1 MFLDIGPVCMSIT
14 AERSSVTCEPDI
26 QKLEGF
32 TKNILSDLRDYLPV
46 LRQKAFK
53 IKKTNNMPS
62 IVKRMVEAV
71 KLVDEENLTPM
82 ASVAGAVS
90 DHVKDYLSEEGY
102 DFISVNNGG
111 DISILNNDSGRIIRV
126 SIGNI
131 NKGTQTPYTLR
142 IEGLND
148 FGIAT
153 SGIGGRSLSLGLAE
167 IGTAVAKT
175 GAAADAAATSLC
187 NHTNIESPKVMR
199 KKAKEIDPTTDI
211 PDDLVTI
218 NIGQLNQYEIDQALH
233 NGLSYAYNLM
243 KQNVIIDAFIFLKNT
258 MATTITGEKF
268 IKLEVSDGD

>member
-14 AERSSVTCEPDI
+14 AERSSVPCEPDI
-26 QKLEGF
+26 KKVEGF
-32 TKNILSDLRDYLPV
+32 TKNILSDLREYLPV
-46 LRQKAFK
+46 LRQKAFR
-53 IKKTNNMPS
+53 IKKTDNMPS
-62 IVKRMVEAV
+62 IVKSMIEAV

-111 DISILNNDSGRIIRV
+111 DISILNNDSGRVVRV
-126 SIGNI
+126 LIGNI
-131 NKGTQTPYTLR
+131 NRRIHTPYTLR
-142 IEGLND
+142 IEGLRS

-175 GAAADAAATSLC
+175 GAIADAAATSLC

-211 PDDLVTI
+211 PDDLVTV
-218 NIGQLNQYEIDQALH
+218 NIGQLNQYEIDHALH

-243 KQNVIIDAFIFLKNT
+243 KQNVIIDAFIFLKDT